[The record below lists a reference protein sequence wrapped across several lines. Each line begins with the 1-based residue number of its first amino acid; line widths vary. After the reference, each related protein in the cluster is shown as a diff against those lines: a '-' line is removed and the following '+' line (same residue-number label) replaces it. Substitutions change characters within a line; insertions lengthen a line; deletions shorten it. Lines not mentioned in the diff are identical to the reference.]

1 MNFNSFQSCISGSKR
16 QKLDVDHDTGSDNVH
31 AHSPIHKLKRFASP
45 SPAERMSSPESELDV
60 DSAPDD
66 SAPENL
72 SLKKENSK
80 SPSLSPAS
88 ASTPNPLGFL
98 PYTQQSPVSYLHGV
112 VNTSPSH
119 RSPVDLLAK

>member
-1 MNFNSFQSCISGSKR
+1 
-16 QKLDVDHDTGSDNVH
+16 
-31 AHSPIHKLKRFASP
+31 
-45 SPAERMSSPESELDV
+45 MSSPESELDV

-72 SLKKENSK
+72 SLKKESSK

-88 ASTPNPLGFL
+88 TIATNPLGFL
-98 PYTQQSPVSYLHGV
+98 PYAQQGPVPYLHGV

-119 RSPVDLLAK
+119 RSPVDILAK